1 MEILTQIDV
10 FKDYYRTLQTNT
22 RFVHWPTRDML
33 QIKKLLQIK

>member
-22 RFVHWPTRDML
+22 RFVHWPRDIL
-33 QIKKLLQIK
+33 KIKNLLQIK